1 MPGRK
6 PERGPCLSR
15 VAPVREGGIIQQ
27 TQAHARVQGPRTRLK
42 YWKRRRILLF
52 QMGAMSQLRFLTSCS
67 SPHRP
72 VLTRGRSAFPPAWA
86 QAGTPRGGVIPESG
100 SRITVPSSC
109 LPSDPSPF
117 PFPLPPSSTL
127 GSYPQSDDLHDTAC
141 GAQVA
146 LKPDFSCPQR
156 GPAELPGQPRRAS
169 PAPPNQR
176 CPRDSAGGEEQPVGP
191 GLREGEEVEVT
202 ARDRRE
208 RRASG
213 RTDCGKGGAW

>member
-1 MPGRK
+1 MSLPRGSCSRGRNR
-6 PERGPCLSR
+6 PANASSR
-15 VAPVREGGIIQQ
+15 
-27 TQAHARVQGPRTRLK
+27 PRAGAADSPK
-42 YWKRRRILLF
+42 YWKQRRIILF

-67 SPHRP
+67 SPHRR
-72 VLTRGRSAFPPAWA
+72 VLTWGRSAFPPAWA

-127 GSYPQSDDLHDTAC
+127 GSYPQSDDSHDTAG

-146 LKPDFSCPQR
+146 LKSDFSCPQR

-202 ARDRRE
+202 ARDRRKRRDVRKDRLWE
-208 RRASG
+208 RRGVVRAAPQSG
-213 RTDCGKGGAW
+213 S